1 VDLTINRDSQAYAI
15 GVRDN
20 GMVYVGGYYMNNHH
34 YIIPCFWKDG
44 NNRTNLPLPSGGD
57 GEVYDIAID
66 ETGMR
71 YYAGVALH
79 TSSFAGY
86 TPKACY
92 WRHTTRTDLQ
102 LGGSTFDIYG
112 AGAYGITI
120 NGSDIY
126 TAGYTDWFGQTDEPS
141 GGSYPVCVPCRIN
154 ITTINGNAIS
164 SRTVNIKSRPSKLKI
179 GPCGMSPVTCFWC
192 VSSKT

>member
-1 VDLTINRDSQAYAI
+1 MVII
-15 GVRDN
+15 GPIYQYLVVET
-20 GMVYVGGYYMNNHH
+20 GK
-34 YIIPCFWKDG
+34 I
-44 NNRTNLPLPSGGD
+44 LPLWM
-57 GEVYDIAID
+57 AI
-66 ETGMR
+66 

-120 NGSDIY
+120 DGSDIY
-126 TAGYTDWFGQTDEPS
+126 TAGYTDWFGQGPEPS
-141 GGSYPVCVPCRIN
+141 GGSYPQYWK
-154 ITTINGNAIS
+154 ITIFTIL
-164 SRTVNIKSRPSKLKI
+164 RVVR
-179 GPCGMSPVTCFWC
+179 
-192 VSSKT
+192 